1 MKVAALAAFGVLIA
15 FSAGAAQQVRQFVS
29 PATTCDNDGHCKT
42 ASADV
47 SAAVHSIRPKPQKT
61 IANVVQPLPPPRPS
75 QTDSQSQ
82 RDQPSVQ
89 QSQETQQ
96 AQLQAEQAQDQQQAQ
111 PPPEQAQQIQQAQ
124 RPQLQTQQ
132 VHALD
137 ANGNKGIVISHKTG
151 ARARVGVAYA
161 ARFQAYIDDLENNH
175 GARVLFM
182 NGIRPGPCSPAS
194 EHPCGKALDV
204 CQHRRGVVDPRCN
217 LPGRVAL
224 GHIASAHGLFEGGRW
239 CNSDYGHAQVGVTAA
254 ACGDRFRIV
263 QRQNSVPALQGPIL
277 SAAGP

>member
-111 PPPEQAQQIQQAQ
+111 PPPEQAQQIQQVQ

-151 ARARVGVAYA
+151 RVHASALPMLRAFRPISTIWKTIMARAC
-161 ARFQAYIDDLENNH
+161 
-175 GARVLFM
+175 
-182 NGIRPGPCSPAS
+182 CS
-194 EHPCGKALDV
+194 
-204 CQHRRGVVDPRCN
+204 
-217 LPGRVAL
+217 
-224 GHIASAHGLFEGGRW
+224 
-239 CNSDYGHAQVGVTAA
+239 
-254 ACGDRFRIV
+254 
-263 QRQNSVPALQGPIL
+263 
-277 SAAGP
+277 

>member
-1 MKVAALAAFGVLIA
+1 MKFFAALAAFAALIVFTMLPA
-15 FSAGAAQQVRQFVS
+15 EAGQRHRQAAVPAVS
-29 PATTCDNDGHCKT
+29 CDNDGHCTTRTTT
-42 ASADV
+42 A
-47 SAAVHSIRPKPQKT
+47 AALNS
-61 IANVVQPLPPPRPS
+61 RPS
-75 QTDSQSQ
+75 KTKYTSATA
-82 RDQPSVQ
+82 RHP
-89 QSQETQQ
+89 
-96 AQLQAEQAQDQQQAQ
+96 AQ
-111 PPPEQAQQIQQAQ
+111 
-124 RPQLQTQQ
+124 
-132 VHALD
+132 VVD
-137 ANGNKGIVISHKTG
+137 ANGNATGAIVSAKTG

-161 ARFQAYIDDLENNH
+161 ARFQAYINDLENNH

-204 CQHRRGVVDPRCN
+204 CQRRRGVVDPRCN

-254 ACGDRFRIV
+254 ACGDRFRLV
-263 QRQNSVPALQGPIL
+263 QRQNSVPALQGPTL